1 VTSKEIASCALLC
14 LLFSSSIAAP
24 PPSPAN
30 PPSTLNDNELPG
42 VIARSI
48 KQEQLT
54 SVPDGQ
60 GFQFIVEKTTRAAQ
74 TRTPLHK
81 HEHGGKTCV
90 LEGEMTLYM
99 EGAQPQ
105 RAIAGDC
112 YDMPAGLVMAGIN
125 TGDKNA
131 VMYDIFTIPVGQPV
145 WKVVEPGALEFQN
158 QFTHEH

>member
-1 VTSKEIASCALLC
+1 
-14 LLFSSSIAAP
+14 
-24 PPSPAN
+24 
-30 PPSTLNDNELPG
+30 
-42 VIARSI
+42 
-48 KQEQLT
+48 
-54 SVPDGQ
+54 
-60 GFQFIVEKTTRAAQ
+60 
-74 TRTPLHK
+74 
-81 HEHGGKTCV
+81 
-90 LEGEMTLYM
+90 MTLYM